1 VISNCFEV
9 ISLQKDFILFQNY
22 SGDAVTRSR
31 LEKYLDGGKMMRKES
46 LRHSSLPCESL
57 ESDRFNEQAYRVA
70 STEAVVNLSSSITL
84 IYLYCSRLPSDGLVR
99 LLLPSFHTNFSL
111 INNNN
116 NEP

>member
-1 VISNCFEV
+1 VISKCFAV
-9 ISLQKDFILFQNY
+9 NSPQNIFILFQNY

-31 LEKYLDGGKMMRKES
+31 LEKYLDGGQMMRKES

-99 LLLPSFHTNFSL
+99 LLLPPFHINLSL

-116 NEP
+116 EP